1 MNEDTKKSNSPAGGE
16 ASRWSLSEA
25 FGTFFKI
32 GLFTIGGGYAMIPL
46 IEKEVVEKRRW
57 VDREEFLDLMAV
69 AQAAPGVFAVNL
81 SIFIGYK
88 RDGVRGSVACA
99 IGNVLPS
106 VLIILM
112 IALFFQRFKEIELV
126 ENIFKGV
133 RPAVVALI
141 LVPTFNMAR
150 TAKLNRY
157 TFWIPIVTALL
168 IWLLGVS
175 PIYVIIAGIVGGIAR
190 YNVGKSKKGGIS

>member
-1 MNEDTKKSNSPAGGE
+1 MTETNNNTPWNLA
-16 ASRWSLSEA
+16 EA

-46 IEKEVVEKRRW
+46 IEKEVVEKRQW
-57 VDREEFLDLMAV
+57 INREEFLDLMAV
-69 AQAAPGVFAVNL
+69 SQAAPGVFAVNMA
-81 SIFIGYK
+81 IFIGYK
-88 RDGVRGSVACA
+88 KAGVRGSVACA

-106 VLIILM
+106 ILIILL
-112 IALFFQRFKEIELV
+112 IALFFQRFKEHEVV
-126 ENIFKGV
+126 ENIFKGI

-157 TFWIPIVTALL
+157 TIWIPIVTALL
-168 IWLLGVS
+168 IWLLGLS
-175 PIYVIIAGIVGGIAR
+175 PIYVIIAGIVGGIAKYLIR
-190 YNVGKSKKGGIS
+190 KKNNNP